1 MRQRVLQHVWALKKV
16 TRASLRELSVV
27 CSKKVGTL
35 SRKDAKRDTE
45 SQDQNNHS
53 TAPPAIDRILQFSLS
68 LRSSLA
74 ESSPSFLKTVQ
85 HVHMPSANEI
95 KSLFRAYLR
104 LGRNFP
110 NYNIRQ

>member
-1 MRQRVLQHVWALKKV
+1 MQREIQNHRTKTTKAL
-16 TRASLRELSVV
+16 RLLLLIEYSSFLCPLWCGA
-27 CSKKVGTL
+27 
-35 SRKDAKRDTE
+35 
-45 SQDQNNHS
+45 
-53 TAPPAIDRILQFSLS
+53 

-85 HVHMPSANEI
+85 HAHMPSANEI